1 MIELPPPW
9 TPDSPTE
16 FGLYWLTAWIEE
28 KQAWCR
34 PFLIHYYP
42 KTASNDVGLIVV
54 LPLGEG
60 DKVNEMMEGC
70 DYYDRPED
78 REPLRFA
85 PCAMPSG
92 AAWLKEDDEDGDLPS
107 FDVTVRATA
116 DVEAVI
122 TNIRAP
128 DEATA
133 RDYATIQAEE
143 GEVKWEYKGVVDD
156 PRIQTTKVRQRP

>member
-1 MIELPPPW
+1 MLNESHDI
-9 TPDSPTE
+9 
-16 FGLYWLTAWIEE
+16 
-28 KQAWCR
+28 
-34 PFLIHYYP
+34 
-42 KTASNDVGLIVV
+42 GLIAV
-54 LPLGEG
+54 LPLGYG
-60 DKVNEMMEGC
+60 DKPNEMREGC
-70 DYYDRPED
+70 DYKDFKNDPE
-78 REPLRFA
+78 REPIRFA

-122 TNIRAP
+122 TGIRAP

-143 GEVKWEYKGVVDD
+143 GEVKWEYRGVVED